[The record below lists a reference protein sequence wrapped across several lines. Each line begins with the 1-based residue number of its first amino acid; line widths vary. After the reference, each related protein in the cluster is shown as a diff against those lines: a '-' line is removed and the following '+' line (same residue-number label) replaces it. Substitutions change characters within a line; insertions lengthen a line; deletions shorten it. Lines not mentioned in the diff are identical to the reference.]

1 MQRLVPLGAKLRKSD
16 QSLVVGNI
24 FYIARFTQHKTYGR
38 TLVRKQERGPWVEE
52 FAMSR
57 GHTHF
62 YYDMHCIETMMI
74 PHVPKNNT

>member
-1 MQRLVPLGAKLRKSD
+1 MAELYYDEGVCLQNKE
-16 QSLVVGNI
+16 
-24 FYIARFTQHKTYGR
+24 
-38 TLVRKQERGPWVEE
+38 ERGPWVEK